1 MDNSSDSD
9 FESSEENKE
18 KEYKSKM
25 INKESVFYI
34 NKNIYKAYDSQQ
46 NEESDM
52 EIEEPIDKEISEKM
66 FKQFKD
72 YISKIDVTSDNNISN
87 KNITSNIS
95 EKTKYL
101 LEKQEINQIIN
112 HNFGDNLRMENFVD
126 AFGKAIESNIN
137 KNWKKKTKI
146 KIQNFIRKNM

>member
-112 HNFGDNLRMENFVD
+112 HNFGDNLRMENFVN

>member
-9 FESSEENKE
+9 FESSEENEE

-52 EIEEPIDKEISEKM
+52 EIEEPVDKEISEKM

-101 LEKQEINQIIN
+101 LEKQEINQIIY
-112 HNFGDNLRMENFVD
+112 HNF
-126 AFGKAIESNIN
+126 
-137 KNWKKKTKI
+137 
-146 KIQNFIRKNM
+146 